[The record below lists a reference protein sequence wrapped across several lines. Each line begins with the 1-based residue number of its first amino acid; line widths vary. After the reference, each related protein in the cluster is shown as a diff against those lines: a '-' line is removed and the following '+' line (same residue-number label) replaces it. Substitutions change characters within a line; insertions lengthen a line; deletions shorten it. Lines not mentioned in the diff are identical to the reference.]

1 MLSPDVKPLGE
12 EKANNTVTVH
22 LLWNWLDILGCLEKP
37 ILILPPNVRSTRV
50 YKGRIRYI
58 GILMASVHQYKYIP
72 KFLFMQ
78 IIFYWDIYLPR
89 ISCHHSILG
98 LRKYTMLSWLT
109 ESITKDII
117 PIIVL
122 EQFQTQN
129 RIWSTKKGLQ
139 MKKLSS
145 CWYATMK
152 LANRNY
158 EHNEGTML
166 SAQNR
171 AVVWRDTSSREKSHQ
186 KATDVAMLWHEGNN
200 LAYHISTSPMHDI
213 KSSGKHT
220 FDRLCKGNLNSANRG
235 KLDNT

>member
-1 MLSPDVKPLGE
+1 MLSPDVKPSGE

-117 PIIVL
+117 PITVL

-129 RIWSTKKGLQ
+129 RIWSKK
-139 MKKLSS
+139 KKV
-145 CWYATMK
+145 ANEETFK
-152 LANRNY
+152 LLVCNH
-158 EHNEGTML
+158 EVG
-166 SAQNR
+166 
-171 AVVWRDTSSREKSHQ
+171 KQ
-186 KATDVAMLWHEGNN
+186 KLW
-200 LAYHISTSPMHDI
+200 TQ
-213 KSSGKHT
+213 
-220 FDRLCKGNLNSANRG
+220 
-235 KLDNT
+235 

>member
-72 KFLFMQ
+72 KILFMQ

-117 PIIVL
+117 PITVL

-129 RIWSTKKGLQ
+129 RIWSKKKKGCKWRNFQVAGMQPWSWQTETMNTIKGPCFQHRIEL
-139 MKKLSS
+139 LSGE
-145 CWYATMK
+145 T
-152 LANRNY
+152 NP
-158 EHNEGTML
+158 
-166 SAQNR
+166 
-171 AVVWRDTSSREKSHQ
+171 REKNPIR
-186 KATDVAMLWHEGNN
+186 KPLM
-200 LAYHISTSPMHDI
+200 
-213 KSSGKHT
+213 
-220 FDRLCKGNLNSANRG
+220 
-235 KLDNT
+235 